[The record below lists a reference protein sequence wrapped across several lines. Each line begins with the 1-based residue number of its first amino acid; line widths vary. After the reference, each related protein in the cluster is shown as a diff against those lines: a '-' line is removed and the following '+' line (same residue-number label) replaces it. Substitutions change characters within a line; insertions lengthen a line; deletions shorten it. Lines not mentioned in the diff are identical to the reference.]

1 MGFNQVIKTHVQ
13 PSIKL
18 ITLDDFDN
26 SAESTTPSVTRKNK
40 GRPDFSQLAGSIKP
54 FIKLAGQVI
63 TDIEY
68 LTIDESGFIPK
79 LDLTFTDPAGEFSGN
94 YFPKRNLMLSVFIN
108 SGNDKLKPVRS
119 DYLITKVKSIP
130 ITNRGTGIAISQGT
144 TYMIKA
150 ELFVPRLY
158 NNTSKSYPNL
168 TSVDA
173 IKTVC
178 SELGLGYAQNEF
190 TPADAMT
197 WINYNTSPLNF
208 LREITNYV
216 YQDDESFFTGFISK
230 ELIFNLIDVN
240 QQLIKSEVDDTFS
253 SNSNP
258 LSLGVTQTQKNNPAN
273 AAFAEEVVVNFLTNI
288 RKNINKPNY
297 IYEANLI
304 SDQGA
309 VLKQDGYKKKIY
321 YYDHFEPVETD
332 DTGKPNKFKQ
342 FFVAPNN
349 APDLPESTMLI
360 PDDEGMDE
368 IGNKKWMNINYGNTH
383 EHWNAARVFN
393 SHNLK
398 ELEKIKL
405 RVLLKGVNF
414 QVIRGMVVPVVM
426 SLSLGEKI
434 RKESDPDGNT
444 QIDLSSNTFE
454 GESIDSELT
463 GWYYV
468 KEAKY
473 TFDPKDPHIF
483 YTELILSRREWV
495 PNKIIFT
502 ANA

>member
-1 MGFNQVIKTHVQ
+1 MGFNQVIKTHIQ

-26 SAESTTPSVTRKNK
+26 SAESTTPAITRRNK
-40 GRPDFSQLAGSIKP
+40 TVQDISQRAGVNTP
-54 FIKLAGQVI
+54 FVKLAGQVI
-63 TDIEY
+63 TNIEY

-79 LDLTFTDPAGEFSGN
+79 LDLTFRDPSGEFSGN
-94 YFPKRNLMLSVFIN
+94 YFPKRNLMVSVFIN

-130 ITNRGTGIAISQGT
+130 VTNRGTEINISQGT
-144 TYMIKA
+144 MYMVKA

-158 NNTSKSYPNL
+158 NNVSRSYPNA

-173 IKTVC
+173 IKAVC

-197 WINYNTSPLNF
+197 WINFNTSPLNF
-208 LREITNYV
+208 LRDITNYV

-230 ELIFNLIDVN
+230 EMIFNLINVN
-240 QQLIKSEVDDTFS
+240 QQLLKTEVDETFS
-253 SNSNP
+253 SNANP
-258 LSLGVTQTQKNNPAN
+258 LSLGVTQKQKNDPND
-273 AAFAEEVVVNFLTNI
+273 AAFAEEVVVNFLTNL

-304 SDQGA
+304 SDQGS

-332 DTGKPNKFKQ
+332 DAGKPNKFKQ

-349 APDLPESTMLI
+349 APELEEASMLI

-368 IGNKKWMNINYGNTH
+368 VGNKKWMNINYGNTH

-414 QVIRGMVVPVVM
+414 QVIRGMTVPLVIT
-426 SLSLGEKI
+426 LSLGEKI
-434 RKESDPDGNT
+434 RKESDPDGDDP
-444 QIDLSSNTFE
+444 IDLASSNFE
-454 GESIDSELT
+454 GETLDSELT

-468 KEAKY
+468 KEARY
-473 TFDPKDPHIF
+473 TFDPTDTHIF
-483 YTELILSRREWV
+483 YTELILARREWV
-495 PNKIIFT
+495 PTKIIFT